1 MDSAAIFSNLCLRH
15 QIRHPAGLPFDM
27 KAEYGDAVAKAELA
41 RRRVL
46 LEEHRAE
53 VKAEILKPMRMRYG
67 LGWPFDL

>member
-1 MDSAAIFSNLCLRH
+1 
-15 QIRHPAGLPFDM
+15 M